1 MRATRLDV
9 ALAALDGETEIG
21 LWLLETVNELEA
33 AETALRQGVPIK
45 RQKEVRLPSNA
56 DESRAHAKLSYEDFV
71 AGRQCSAA
79 RF

>member
-33 AETALRQGVPIK
+33 AETARFDKGCQSN
-45 RQKEVRLPSNA
+45 VRSRFASPVTLTSRGRMPS
-56 DESRAHAKLSYEDFV
+56 
-71 AGRQCSAA
+71 
-79 RF
+79 